1 MNGGSYLKFILTLLT
16 LAVIVFGY
24 LGVSALDRLHRV
36 NVKLLE
42 KLNTP
47 SAVSAAVPETVQK
60 KAELK
65 GSVIANKRF
74 YDPAAVTGG
83 RLIQAVEAEPPNL
96 NPIICNEASASRFY
110 GLCSSALAERS
121 WDKPEE
127 FEALLAES
135 WSISKD
141 NKEFKIK
148 LRRNVMWQSF
158 MITLRLCQQGTLNIM
173 LNPAM

>member
-60 KAELK
+60 AMTDYICLKMELVK
-65 GSVIANKRF
+65 
-74 YDPAAVTGG
+74 
-83 RLIQAVEAEPPNL
+83 
-96 NPIICNEASASRFY
+96 
-110 GLCSSALAERS
+110 
-121 WDKPEE
+121 
-127 FEALLAES
+127 
-135 WSISKD
+135 
-141 NKEFKIK
+141 
-148 LRRNVMWQSF
+148 M
-158 MITLRLCQQGTLNIM
+158 
-173 LNPAM
+173 